1 MIKNEGSRNGIKEN
15 KERMEKKKGITPKVQ
30 DLAKISPLITE
41 IAERVEAVKIQNER
55 RIWVE
60 IKREN
65 LVEFCRFIKEC
76 GFEHLSCILG
86 VDRGGDLEVVYH
98 LWSYIERRMI
108 SVKVRVPSDDPVVDS
123 ITGIWSAADW
133 HERETFDMLGIVF
146 RGHPN
151 LKRIFLP
158 ENFEDFPLRK
168 DFKLEEKGWI

>member
-1 MIKNEGSRNGIKEN
+1 MIKNGESKNDIGEN
-15 KERMEKKKGITPKVQ
+15 KEETEEKSGITPEIQ
-30 DLAKISPLITE
+30 ELAKIFPLITE
-41 IAERVEAVKIQNER
+41 IAERVETVKIQNER

-86 VDRGGDLEVVYH
+86 VDRGENFEVVYH
-98 LWSYIERRMI
+98 IWSYIERRMI
-108 SVKVRVPSDDPVVDS
+108 SVKVRVPRDDPVVDS
-123 ITGIWSAADW
+123 ITGIWRAADW

-151 LKRIFLP
+151 LKRILLP

-168 DFKLEEKGWI
+168 DFKLEEKEWI